1 MIIKVVIRILIK
13 SVIIIFKQ
21 KLVVINVWMPI
32 FILSSYE
39 GAFSDDLGKLR
50 KLFKYKKIK
59 EKKIDL

>member
-32 FILSSYE
+32 FILSSYG
-39 GAFSDDLGKLR
+39 GAFSDHLGKLR
-50 KLFKYKKIK
+50 KLFKYEKIK

>member
-32 FILSSYE
+32 FSVFL
-39 GAFSDDLGKLR
+39 
-50 KLFKYKKIK
+50 
-59 EKKIDL
+59 